1 MVLLLQTA
9 IFIEVNLKILLVMVI
24 IWLRLFQAM
33 IKIMIEISILPKNKF
48 GIELRCPCL
57 GANPGSFS
65 IKQHVLDTYA
75 G

>member
-33 IKIMIEISILPKNKF
+33 IKIMIEISILPRNNY
-48 GIELRCPCL
+48 GIGLRC
-57 GANPGSFS
+57 S
-65 IKQHVLDTYA
+65 
-75 G
+75 